1 MPPIPTQMS
10 LEDAVDDPEAGG
22 EDGWQPASVAYSARP
37 QDLLLAP
44 EDDGMGG
51 DHAMDNIGL
60 IEPSELDSGG
70 HGDFGLGEPSDFG
83 DAGGAGFGDFGS
95 FDDPVAEKAG
105 DDSIEVARRSEGGL
119 NPELRPASLG
129 EDSIRGDGDLRMS
142 DAFGSKRGAEDE
154 VRLSDD
160 QFGNDNSMGDFG
172 GDFDMSNVQGV
183 QFGADE
189 SGSGSGSQRRSTQR
203 PKRRRM
209 ELDTDTTL
217 SGLQIKQQLANTDD
231 ITREFVSAPCSRKEI
246 EELQESSAH
255 DFSKPLVSTN
265 TLAPELL
272 EMYARLIPK
281 SLEPPGKENAFD
293 DAGNDDNS
301 IEDARRSEGGLD
313 PELRLASL
321 GEDSIR
327 ADGDL
332 RMSEGFGKSGAGDDI
347 SLGGGDQFADQ
358 SMGDF
363 GDDFDMGMELGAGGD
378 ARLSHVADDASFDG
392 TGEGDGD
399 GSPRSEAKRKAEWS
413 KQTVKMFHILDKH
426 FTTKEFT
433 DGDDKLD
440 FTQMLEQGPAKRK
453 TAAVT
458 FFQLL
463 VLKTTGMIDVDQSEA
478 FGSILLNKTG
488 EFDSEAAR
496 YKSA

>member
-51 DHAMDNIGL
+51 GMDNIGL
-60 IEPSELDSGG
+60 IEPSELDGGG

-83 DAGGAGFGDFGS
+83 DAGGAGFGDFGG
-95 FDDPVAEKAG
+95 FDDPVAERAG

-119 NPELRPASLG
+119 DPELRLASLG
-129 EDSIRGDGDLRMS
+129 EDSIRGEDDLRMS

-189 SGSGSGSQRRSTQR
+189 SGSSGSQRRSTQR

-209 ELDTDTTL
+209 ELDTETTL
-217 SGLQIKQQLANTDD
+217 TGQQIKHQLANTDD

-246 EELQESSAH
+246 QEMQESSAH
-255 DFSKPLVSTN
+255 DFNKPLVSTN

-272 EMYARLIPK
+272 EMYARLLPK
-281 SLEPPGKENAFD
+281 SLEPPGEENAFD

-301 IEDARRSEGGLD
+301 IEAARRSEGGLD
-313 PELRLASL
+313 PELRLPSL

-327 ADGDL
+327 GDDDL
-332 RMSEGFGKSGAGDDI
+332 RMSDAFGKSGAGAGDEI
-347 SLGGGDQFADQ
+347 SLGEGGGDQFADQ

-363 GDDFDMGMELGAGGD
+363 GDDFDMGLELGAGDD
-378 ARLSHVADDASFDG
+378 ARLSNVADGSSFDS
-392 TGEGDGD
+392 TGDGD
-399 GSPRSEAKRKAEWS
+399 SSPRAEAKRKAEWS
-413 KQTVKMFHILDKH
+413 QQTVKMFHILDKH

-433 DGDDKLD
+433 DDDDKLD

-463 VLKTTGMIDVDQSEA
+463 VLKTTDMIDVEQSEA
-478 FGSILLNKTG
+478 FGSILLTKTG
-488 EFDSEAAR
+488 GFDAEAAR
-496 YKSA
+496 HKTA